1 MLYLY
6 TIAEICIFVESSF
19 PIKIEED
26 SEDFLKSVDIKELKK
41 LEDNQVYVRFS
52 PVDKITVI
60 ESGGI
65 KVESR
70 YEVKEGEYKKIYV
83 FFI

>member
-41 LEDNQVYVRFS
+41 LEEAFPSS
-52 PVDKITVI
+52 P
-60 ESGGI
+60 S
-65 KVESR
+65 
-70 YEVKEGEYKKIYV
+70 
-83 FFI
+83 